1 MRFSGQLFRGQRLWQ
16 RAMLHSPVSDGVVL
30 AVAGAGEICRLA
42 GFVVA
47 RPGRAAWPSCEP
59 VGHSG
64 SISYS
69 VGAAAMGVTADL
81 GQIAG
86 G

>member
-1 MRFSGQLFRGQRLWQ
+1 MRLSGQLFRGQRLWQ
-16 RAMLHSPVSDGVVL
+16 RAMLQSPVSDGVVL

-59 VGHSG
+59 VGHGG
-64 SISYS
+64 SVRNSA
-69 VGAAAMGVTADL
+69 GAGTMGVTADL

>member
-1 MRFSGQLFRGQRLWQ
+1 MRFSGQLFRDQRLRQ
-16 RAMLHSPVSDGVVL
+16 RAMLQSPVSDGVVL

-42 GFVVA
+42 RFVVA
-47 RPGRAAWPSCEP
+47 RPWRAAWPSCEP
-59 VGHSG
+59 VGHIG
-64 SISYS
+64 SVSYS
-69 VGAAAMGVTADL
+69 AGAATMGVTADL